1 MSMHS
6 VARRY
11 ATALVEL
18 TSEAGSLESVE
29 KDLGTL
35 ARVLEN
41 TPELKSAL
49 NNPAFKVQ
57 ERKAVLDQVLGKLG
71 AHEHTRNFVFVLND
85 RNRLVAFDAIL
96 EAFSTQ
102 YDERMGRVRAQITSA
117 KPLDD
122 ASIET
127 LRKHL
132 QTITKAK
139 SVVVSQTVDPNLI
152 GGIVTRIGDLVLDG
166 SVRTQL
172 KLLRERLTAGDAVG
186 EA

>member
-1 MSMHS
+1 MSMHA

-18 TSEAGSLESVE
+18 TSEDGSLESVE

-35 ARVLEN
+35 AQLLAAA
-41 TPELKSAL
+41 PELKSAL
-49 NNPAFKVQ
+49 SNPAFKVQ
-57 ERKAVLDQVLGKLG
+57 ERKAVLHTVLGKLG
-71 AHEHTRNFVFVLND
+71 AHKHTKNFVFVLND
-85 RNRLVAFDAIL
+85 RNRLMAFDAIL
-96 EAFSTQ
+96 EAFSAQ
-102 YDERMGRVRAQITSA
+102 YDERMGRVRTQITSA

-132 QTITKAK
+132 QAITKAK
-139 SVVVSQTVDPNLI
+139 SVVVTQAVDPNLI

-172 KLLRERLTAGDAVG
+172 KLLREQLTAGDAVG